1 MAEAKNEHVD
11 TAAGSEALY
20 GRQTRL
26 ALDNFDIGGRTLP
39 PAFIHALGLI
49 KACAARVNGQLG
61 VLPTDLADAIETAA
75 QRVAAGELDDQF
87 PVDIFQTGSGTSSN
101 MNANEVI
108 ATLASRALGR
118 AVHPND
124 DVNRGQ
130 SSNDVIP
137 TAIHIAAAL
146 ALPQLGR
153 AVGALADTIRRRADE
168 YRHVV
173 KTGRTHLMDAVPL
186 TLGQE
191 MGGWAAQ
198 LRCDLERL
206 DDTARRLLRIAQGG
220 TAVGTG
226 VNTEPGFAGAFA
238 AELAHRTGLAFTPAC
253 DLGAAIAGQDTA
265 VELSGQL
272 RVLALTLMKIA
283 NDLRWMASGPAAG
296 LGEIRLPELQ
306 PGSSIMPGKVN
317 PVIPEAVAMACVQV
331 IGLDT
336 AIALAAQDS
345 RFQLCT
351 MLPLIAADLLDEIGL
366 LTRACTALGEKAI
379 NGFCVNEAGITRAL
393 ERNAMLVTALAPVI
407 GYDAAAAIA
416 RRALDEDRSIRD
428 IAREDTDLPD
438 TELDRLLDPRRLAGL
453 TD

>member
-238 AELAHRTGLAFTPAC
+238 AELAHRTGLAFTPAD